1 MIKWKLKDYLDV
13 HDLTPYKLAQVSGL
27 AKNTVYG
34 MARGEAEGNLKT
46 LETVIKTLREL
57 TGERVELGDVLEVID
72 DEPVTEYES
81 AQALDAESHVWLEA
95 DLTPPLEPYEWGET
109 DPNTLG
115 KPVRYVAGVG
125 IVVVG
130 EDE

>member
-1 MIKWKLKDYLDV
+1 MIKWKLKDYLDA

-27 AKNTVYG
+27 AKNTVYS

-46 LETVIKTLREL
+46 LETVIKTLREI
-57 TGERVELGDVLEVID
+57 TGEQVELGDVIEVID
-72 DEPVTEYES
+72 DEPVTE
-81 AQALDAESHVWLEA
+81 QALDAESHLWLEA
-95 DLTPPLEPYEWGET
+95 DLAPPLEPYEWGET

-115 KPVRYVAGVG
+115 KPVRYVAGEG
-125 IVVVG
+125 VVVI